1 MSITRH
7 SEVVP
12 YIGWIALALALVNLT
27 FYQDNR
33 IAQIGQRFPHPH
45 RASAVRAAAVGFD
58 PGARAVKQRLPLR
71 ESESPARRNRQPV
84 EIVAD

>member
-7 SEVVP
+7 SQVVP
-12 YIGWIALALALVNLT
+12 SIGQTRCACGLVGLK

-33 IAQIGQRFPHPH
+33 VTEIGQRFPHS
-45 RASAVRAAAVGFD
+45 RCASAVCSTALSFD
-58 PGARAVKQRLPLR
+58 PGARAVKQQLPLG